1 MSTTHYPG
9 SSSRDR
15 STSAGGTIP
24 GTGAVLRADW
34 FSVMP
39 SWERATQVA
48 YAGRQ
53 LWQYNAINAVQVAS
67 TGLGRDLGV
76 LSRAILNVDLDRRL
90 SPRLHARLSA
100 VMEAIAKKDGYMV
113 YDQMQAWCSDEPS
126 QWYADEMETESMA
139 IHAWETG
146 LIREVR
152 STQVA
157 DQAPLEFFPLLG
169 AETAEWH
176 ATALRALEL
185 IGEVDPEMAA
195 EIRTH
200 VALIKLFQ
208 GDGMEGL
215 SSPKAF
221 GAIWLKAPE
230 PERALAWFLEHLV
243 HECSHLHLNNLMA
256 FDPVLTNPMEIHQAP
271 IRPDPRPMFQVLHGT
286 FVLARNCRV
295 HGRLQDRF
303 PELGL
308 STQLEKF
315 REQYGRGLQVTR
327 EFMKSTAMGS
337 LLLQSLPESGVEASA

>member
-157 DQAPLEFFPLLG
+157 
-169 AETAEWH
+169 
-176 ATALRALEL
+176 
-185 IGEVDPEMAA
+185 
-195 EIRTH
+195 
-200 VALIKLFQ
+200 LIKLFQ

-327 EFMKSTAMGS
+327 EFMQSTAMGS